1 MPLILVGADTPVG
14 TAILERFHQPEREIR
29 VFVTDEERG
38 REFKARGF
46 KVATGDVSDE
56 SHVEAA
62 ALRCFTAVMV
72 ADAAT
77 DDRERAFASNP
88 EEVLA
93 GWARAVTNS
102 GVQRVI
108 WVTGGRH
115 PATRAPENAT
125 VDPSDPGYVDRILA
139 LDEAH
144 SIS

>member
-1 MPLILVGADTPVG
+1 MPLILVGADTPIG
-14 TAILERFHQPEREIR
+14 AAILERFHRPEREIR
-29 VFVTDEERG
+29 VFVTNETKA
-38 REFKARGF
+38 RELKERGF

-62 ALRCFTAVMV
+62 SLRCFTAVMV
-72 ADAAT
+72 TDAAT
-77 DDRERAFASNP
+77 DDRERSFASTRD
-88 EEVLA
+88 EVLA

-108 WVTGGRH
+108 WVTGADH
-115 PATRAPENAT
+115 PTTRAPESAE
-125 VDPSDPGYVDRILA
+125 VDPSDPDCVDRILA